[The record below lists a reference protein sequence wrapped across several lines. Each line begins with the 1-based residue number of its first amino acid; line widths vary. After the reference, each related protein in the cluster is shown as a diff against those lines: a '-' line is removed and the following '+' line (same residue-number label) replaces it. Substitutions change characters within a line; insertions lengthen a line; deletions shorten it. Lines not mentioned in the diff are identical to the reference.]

1 MSARAAGAGQP
12 RIGARPPASLAT
24 AHRRVLVPYPLE
36 AALSGVRLTPFSSDL
51 PGDVPFDASNLDNG
65 STPCAF
71 WYRRTFTAAPPAPGG
86 RVYLRFEAVMST
98 AKVFLNGHLLGGHQ
112 GGYDDFSF
120 EVSSLLKAGA
130 EANVLEV
137 GVVNDALFHGKQFV
151 KKFWAPGGIAY
162 STSSGIWQ
170 SVWLERLASGPL
182 RLPCNAIVVCCG
194 PSRVAVC
201 AGLSSHRYVY

>member
-1 MSARAAGAGQP
+1 M
-12 RIGARPPASLAT
+12 
-24 AHRRVLVPYPLE
+24 PYPLE

-51 PGDVPFDASNLDNG
+51 PGDAPFDASNLDNG

-71 WYRRTFTAAPPAPGG
+71 WYRRTFTAAPPAPAG

-170 SVWLERLASGPL
+170 SVWLERLASGIPTPL
-182 RLPCNAIVVCCG
+182 SPLFLGRFAPVLRRFSAVILCCPASWRQDG
-194 PSRVAVC
+194 ENGRKMAKNGRNLGEKRARNS
-201 AGLSSHRYVY
+201 GG